1 MSDNKN
7 YQGNKGSKG
16 STSSREE
23 KGGIA
28 SKRFKT
34 SDGSAKDSK
43 GHSGSKAFSKDSKS
57 FSSSKYEKK
66 PAPAR
71 RYRGD
76 DASKEGLDNKEE
88 KNKVINK
95 KNKQSDDH
103 GVENKK
109 REKAEINSKNS
120 EDVGNQI
127 IREDLIEGRNAV
139 IEALKSDRTIEYI
152 LIAKGDLV
160 GSISVVLALAK
171 EKGIIT
177 KEVDRR
183 KLDEMSQTSSHQ
195 GVMAI
200 VTPYKYFGL
209 NDIFKYAEERGEKP
223 FIIILDEIEDPHNF
237 GSIIRTAEVCGAHG
251 IIIPKRRNVGATPT
265 VYKTSAGAIEHV
277 KIAKVTNINATIEEI
292 KERGVWVY
300 GADME
305 GENYIFDTDF
315 TGAVALVIGSEGK
328 GISKLTKEKCDVLV
342 KIPMVGKIT
351 SLNASVAGGIIMYEI
366 MKQKIR

>member
-7 YQGNKGSKG
+7 YKENKGSRVA
-16 STSSREE
+16 SSSRDD
-23 KGGIA
+23 KSGVA
-28 SKRFKT
+28 SKRVRT
-34 SDGSAKDSK
+34 VEHG
-43 GHSGSKAFSKDSKS
+43 SKDSRGFSASKTGSNEKKS
-57 FSSSKYEKK
+57 FSSSSKYEKK
-66 PAPAR
+66 ATTR

-76 DASKEGLDNKEE
+76 DAAAGEHNVVESKKAT
-88 KNKVINK
+88 
-95 KNKQSDDH
+95 
-103 GVENKK
+103 
-109 REKAEINSKNS
+109 REKAEINPRSNNAVEES
-120 EDVGNQI
+120 ENKI
-127 IREDLIEGRNAV
+127 MREDLIEGRNAV
-139 IEALKSDRTIEYI
+139 IEVLKSDRTIEYI
-152 LIAKGDLV
+152 LIAKGDMV

-171 EKGIIT
+171 EKGIVT

-195 GVMAI
+195 GVIAI
-200 VTPYKYFGL
+200 VTPYKYFTL
-209 NDIFKYAEERGEKP
+209 NDIFQTAEERGEKP

-237 GSIIRTAEVCGAHG
+237 GSIIRSAEVCGAHG

-292 KERGVWVY
+292 KQRGVWVY

-305 GENYIFDTDF
+305 AENFVFNTDL
-315 TGAVALVIGSEGK
+315 TGAVALVIGSEGR